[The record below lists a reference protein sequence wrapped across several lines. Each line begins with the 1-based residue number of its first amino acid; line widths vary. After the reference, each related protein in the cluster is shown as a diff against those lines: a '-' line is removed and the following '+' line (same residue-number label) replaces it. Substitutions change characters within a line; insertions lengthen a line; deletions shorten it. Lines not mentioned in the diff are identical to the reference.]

1 VLLLENPEQLAMLRE
16 DVSLLPRAVEELL
29 RLLSPTT
36 TVPKCL
42 RDGIARDDL
51 WIRPGEV
58 RQDVTKPASA
68 AMLQAMSALDSV
80 GRCRVRRLLLAAMS
94 AAALAGC
101 GGASTSSSP
110 SGTPSQTST
119 ATTTRTES
127 RARRRTPRHAGRVP
141 AHAAPVGRAQRVHA
155 GDATLSVTVSRVYG
169 SLSDTGA
176 ALLPGTHAAGV
187 QLTIR
192 NDAGATY
199 DSTASGDVSVITSSG
214 AAAPLF
220 IKQGVCQT
228 PLTDFESLIGVG
240 ETRTGCVGFTVPHG
254 ARVVGVR
261 FSPHS
266 RAPGTVTWR

>member
-1 VLLLENPEQLAMLRE
+1 
-16 DVSLLPRAVEELL
+16 
-29 RLLSPTT
+29 
-36 TVPKCL
+36 
-42 RDGIARDDL
+42 
-51 WIRPGEV
+51 V
-58 RQDVTKPASA
+58 RV
-68 AMLQAMSALDSV
+68 
-80 GRCRVRRLLLAAMS
+80 RLLLATLI
-94 AAALAGC
+94 AAALTGC
-101 GGASTSSSP
+101 GGASTTSSQSQ
-110 SGTPSQTST
+110 SSTGTTT
-119 ATTTRTES
+119 TTTTKTTTRKH
-127 RARRRTPRHAGRVP
+127 RRRPRRAGRVP

-155 GDATLSVTVSRVYG
+155 AGSTLTVTVANVYG

-187 QLTIR
+187 ALTIH

-228 PLTDFESLIGVG
+228 QLTDFESLIGVG
-240 ETRTGCVGFTVPHG
+240 ETRTGCVGFTIPHG

-266 RAPGTVTWR
+266 RAPGSVTWR

>member
-1 VLLLENPEQLAMLRE
+1 V
-16 DVSLLPRAVEELL
+16 RA
-29 RLLSPTT
+29 RLIL
-36 TVPKCL
+36 V
-42 RDGIARDDL
+42 
-51 WIRPGEV
+51 
-58 RQDVTKPASA
+58 
-68 AMLQAMSALDSV
+68 ALI
-80 GRCRVRRLLLAAMS
+80 
-94 AAALAGC
+94 AAALTGC
-101 GGASTSSSP
+101 GGGGSTTSSQ
-110 SGTPSQTST
+110 SGSST
-119 ATTTRTES
+119 GTTTTTTTRTTT
-127 RARRRTPRHAGRVP
+127 RARRHKPRAGRVP

-155 GDATLSVTVSRVYG
+155 GSSTLSVTVSKVYG
-169 SLSDTGA
+169 SLSGTGA

-228 PLTDFESLIGVG
+228 QLTDFESLIGVG

-254 ARVVGVR
+254 TRVVGVR

-266 RAPGTVTWR
+266 RAPGSVAWR